1 MLILSDDIMKKID
14 EIAGEKQRR
23 SHVVETALREFI
35 AREEKKRPKVVESE
49 ETAAPGR
56 PGAPGRPAAKPAPS
70 FGGARPA
77 TKAPAPKA
85 AAKPAPKAAAKPA
98 AKSAA
103 AKPVAAKAV
112 TRGKR

>member
-35 AREEKKRPKVVESE
+35 VREEKKRPKVVETE
-49 ETAAPGR
+49 DAVVPGR
-56 PGAPGRPAAKPAPS
+56 PGAPGRPAARPAP
-70 FGGARPA
+70 
-77 TKAPAPKA
+77 A
-85 AAKPAPKAAAKPA
+85 AAAAKPA
-98 AKSAA
+98 AKAPAKPVTKTAAKPAAKAA
-103 AKPVAAKAV
+103 APKPVAAKAI

>member
-1 MLILSDDIMKKID
+1 MLILADDIMKKID

-35 AREEKKRPKVVESE
+35 AREEKKRPKVVESDE
-49 ETAAPGR
+49 AVVPGR
-56 PGAPGRPAAKPAPS
+56 PGAPGRPPV
-70 FGGARPA
+70 RPA
-77 TKAPAPKA
+77 A
-85 AAKPAPKAAAKPA
+85 AVAVAKPAPKTPAKAAANPVAKPA

-103 AKPVAAKAV
+103 AKPVAAKAI

>member
-35 AREEKKRPKVVESE
+35 AREEKKRPKVVESDE
-49 ETAAPGR
+49 AVVPGR
-56 PGAPGRPAAKPAPS
+56 PGAPGRPAS
-70 FGGARPA
+70 RPVA
-77 TKAPAPKA
+77 AVPAPKA
-85 AAKPAPKAAAKPA
+85 PAKPAAKPAAKPS

-103 AKPVAAKAV
+103 AKPVAAKAI

>member
-35 AREEKKRPKVVESE
+35 VREEKKRPKVVESDE
-49 ETAAPGR
+49 AVVPGR
-56 PGAPGRPAAKPAPS
+56 PGAPGRPAAKPAV
-70 FGGARPA
+70 A
-77 TKAPAPKA
+77 A
-85 AAKPAPKAAAKPA
+85 AAKPAAKTPAKPA
-98 AKSAA
+98 AKADAKPSAKSAA
-103 AKPVAAKAV
+103 AKPVAAKSI

>member
-23 SHVVETALREFI
+23 SLVVETALREYI
-35 AREEKKRPKVVESE
+35 VREEKKRPKVVETDE
-49 ETAAPGR
+49 AVVHGR
-56 PGAPGRPAAKPAPS
+56 PGAPGRPAA
-70 FGGARPA
+70 RPA
-77 TKAPAPKA
+77 APVA
-85 AAKPAPKAAAKPA
+85 AAKPPAKVPAKPAAKTAAKPA

-103 AKPVAAKAV
+103 AKPVAAKAI

>member
-1 MLILSDDIMKKID
+1 MLILADDIMKKID

-35 AREEKKRPKVVESE
+35 AREEKKRPKIVESDE
-49 ETAAPGR
+49 AVLPGR
-56 PGAPGRPAAKPAPS
+56 PGAPGRPAGRPAAAVATTNSAPKTPAKP
-70 FGGARPA
+70 
-77 TKAPAPKA
+77 
-85 AAKPAPKAAAKPA
+85 AAKPAAKPS

-103 AKPVAAKAV
+103 AKPVAAKAI

>member
-35 AREEKKRPKVVESE
+35 VREEKKRPKVVESE
-49 ETAAPGR
+49 EAVEPGR
-56 PGAPGRPAAKPAPS
+56 HGAPGRPAAKPA
-70 FGGARPA
+70 AV
-77 TKAPAPKA
+77 A
-85 AAKPAPKAAAKPA
+85 AAKPAAKTPAKPA

-103 AKPVAAKAV
+103 AKPVAAKAI